1 MVVAVVF
8 AYIFYRSRVA
18 VVVFLIPTPLYFREI
33 KKLVI
38 RKRRQ
43 EVTLQFKELCNSLC
57 AQMVAG
63 YSVENAVREAYYAL
77 MQMYEERAWICR
89 ELKGMLVKMK
99 FNITVED
106 CFEDFGN
113 RSGIEE
119 IQLFAQI
126 VKTAKRSGG
135 DVIEIVKDTA
145 SSISQRI
152 EVEREIRVLIN
163 AKKMEQRI
171 MDIVPLL
178 IVLYVDLT
186 AKDMMKFMYH
196 GLPGRLVM
204 TVCLVVYLAAFAIGE
219 KITQIKM

>member
-1 MVVAVVF
+1 M
-8 AYIFYRSRVA
+8 
-18 VVVFLIPTPLYFREI
+18 
-33 KKLVI
+33 VI

-57 AQMVAG
+57 AQLIAG
-63 YSVENAVREAYYAL
+63 YSIENAVQEGYHEL
-77 MQMYEERAWICR
+77 VQMYEESAWICC
-89 ELKGMLVKMK
+89 ELKGILVKMK
-99 FNITVED
+99 FNITVEE

-135 DVIEIVKDTA
+135 DVIEIVKNTA
-145 SSISQRI
+145 AAIGQRI
-152 EVEREIRVLIN
+152 EVEREISVLIN
-163 AKKMEQRI
+163 AKKVEQRI

-186 AKDMMKFMYH
+186 TKDMMKLMYH
-196 GLPGRLVM
+196 GLIGRLVM
-204 TVCLVVYLAAFAIGE
+204 TVCLAVYLAAFVIGE
-219 KITQIKM
+219 KIMEIEV